1 MGLSQ
6 RKVSVCSICST
17 GITTVK
23 LSSSIESILETQNSE
38 IEMLEVKSTEL
49 CSVKPLAEYL
59 DMVRD
64 FTLICRLDS
73 IHQSQSNS
81 GHIAL
86 TG

>member
-17 GITTVK
+17 GVTAVK
-23 LSSSIESILETQNSE
+23 LSSSIESILEMQNSE
-38 IEMLEVKSTEL
+38 IGMLEVKSTEL

-59 DMVRD
+59 DRVRD
-64 FTLICRLDS
+64 FTSMCHHDS
-73 IHQSQSNS
+73 IHESQSNS